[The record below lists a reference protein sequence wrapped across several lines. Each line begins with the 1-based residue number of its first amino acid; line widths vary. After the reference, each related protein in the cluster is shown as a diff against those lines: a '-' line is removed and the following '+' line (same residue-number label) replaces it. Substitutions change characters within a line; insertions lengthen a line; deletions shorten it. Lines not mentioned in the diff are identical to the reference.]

1 MTEENP
7 LEIIVK
13 LNASETIG
21 HVNVQIEAGDDLF
34 GDAIKM
40 MFGEAGTFD
49 LAESGEY
56 KETLTSLGF
65 PVEEQV
71 VGKTELDFVITQFTP
86 LLRNFPSE
94 KPHKFH
100 ITLIDRKGQSVSKT
114 LTFTI
119 KE

>member
-1 MTEENP
+1 M
-7 LEIIVK
+7 K
-13 LNASETIG
+13 LNALETIG

-34 GDAIKM
+34 GNAIKM

-49 LAESGEY
+49 LAEPGEY

-71 VGKTELDFVITQFTP
+71 VGKTELDFVITKFTP
-86 LLRNFPSE
+86 LLKNFPSE